1 MKFANGEWYVDQ
13 SVHSFV
19 SNSLRIS
26 GTINSKTAET
36 ILFMLLLWEL
46 KNESTV
52 CMQMS
57 LWRTYFN
64 NICAFAGS
72 GEEILLITNV
82 RSLLVQGMKMWVLN
96 NHRTLNYTLGDNI
109 PVFNAFVLRF
119 NKKIEGV
126 SSFVLKLKG
135 AVDCHEKSCC
145 INICLRNVFSLVR
158 ALFNLLRYTS
168 YRCSL

>member
-13 SVHSFV
+13 SVHCFV
-19 SNSLRIS
+19 SNCLRIS
-26 GTINSKTAET
+26 GTKTAET

-46 KNESTV
+46 KKESIV
-52 CMQMS
+52 CMQIS

-64 NICAFAGS
+64 CAFAGS
-72 GEEILLITNV
+72 GEEILLIINV
-82 RSLLVQGMKMWVLN
+82 RSLFVQGMKMWVLN
-96 NHRTLNYTLGDNI
+96 NHRTLSYTLGDNM

-135 AVDCHEKSCC
+135 AVDCHEKSCYT
-145 INICLRNVFSLVR
+145 NIFVRNVFSLVR

-168 YRCSL
+168 

>member
-46 KNESTV
+46 KKESIV
-52 CMQMS
+52 CMQIS

-64 NICAFAGS
+64 CAFAGS
-72 GEEILLITNV
+72 GEEILLIINV
-82 RSLLVQGMKMWVLN
+82 RSPFVQGMKMWVLN
-96 NHRTLNYTLGDNI
+96 NHRTLSYTLGDNM

-135 AVDCHEKSCC
+135 AVDCHEKSCYT
-145 INICLRNVFSLVR
+145 NISVRNVFSLVR
-158 ALFNLLRYTS
+158 ALFNFLRYTS
-168 YRCSL
+168 

>member
-46 KNESTV
+46 KKESIV
-52 CMQMS
+52 CMQIC

-72 GEEILLITNV
+72 GEEILITNV
-82 RSLLVQGMKMWVLN
+82 RSLFVQGMKMWVLN
-96 NHRTLNYTLGDNI
+96 NHRTLNYTLGDNM

-135 AVDCHEKSCC
+135 AVVCHEKSCYT
-145 INICLRNVFSLVR
+145 NIFVRNVFSLVR

-168 YRCSL
+168 

>member
-1 MKFANGEWYVDQ
+1 MRFEICQWRMVCW
-13 SVHSFV
+13 SVGAFFCIQFSSHQWH
-19 SNSLRIS
+19 NY
-26 GTINSKTAET
+26 NSKTAET

-46 KNESTV
+46 KKESIV
-52 CMQMS
+52 CMQIS

-64 NICAFAGS
+64 CAFAGS
-72 GEEILLITNV
+72 GEEILLIINV
-82 RSLLVQGMKMWVLN
+82 RSLFVQGMKMWVLN
-96 NHRTLNYTLGDNI
+96 NHRTLSYTFGDNM

-135 AVDCHEKSCC
+135 AVVCHEKSCYT
-145 INICLRNVFSLVR
+145 NIFVRDVFSLVR

-168 YRCSL
+168 

>member
-1 MKFANGEWYVDQ
+1 MRFEICQWRMVCW
-13 SVHSFV
+13 SVGAFFCIQLSSHQWH
-19 SNSLRIS
+19 NY
-26 GTINSKTAET
+26 NSKTAET

-46 KNESTV
+46 KKESIV
-52 CMQMS
+52 CMQIS

-64 NICAFAGS
+64 CAFAGS
-72 GEEILLITNV
+72 GEEIVLIINV
-82 RSLLVQGMKMWVLN
+82 RSLFVQGMKMWVLN
-96 NHRTLNYTLGDNI
+96 NHRTLNCTLGDNM

-135 AVDCHEKSCC
+135 AVDCHEKSCYT
-145 INICLRNVFSLVR
+145 NIFVRNVFSLVR

-168 YRCSL
+168 